1 MKRVLFALTRRLLRM
16 AAVICPAEKS
26 EWIEAVLAE
35 AESVEGPWEALRW
48 AWGAVFFA
56 CRCRILVGLGIVREN
71 IMMSRGSV
79 AYIVVFLVVVGLL
92 LATPSFRDAAAMGP
106 TMFKI
111 VFGQRGM
118 SEGELQRMAAKAQQ
132 RGDASTMA
140 FVAMNL
146 EDSERG
152 MQLGEKAIALNPSL
166 VWIKYFIIKR
176 DWRTDTRRA
185 TFGQEVHEVIAAD
198 PDNALGYMLLAS
210 WLRRTDPSLAT
221 RRAEWEAAMEKAFS
235 AQTYDDYLNRRLQ
248 LERGVAREGKLS
260 PFETAWSMLY
270 WPIPEVSEV
279 TRYKDQ
285 LIASGDIQEC
295 ARVARFGAMMESG
308 QSRFDRFYGQSLRES
323 ALGAIEKKLNLSLA
337 APKALPASPEDWLY
351 SEALLHFVLLDGIVV
366 QASFLIGSLAG
377 MLVAVCAVTLFLGR
391 RKSAMLERVLRNAAI
406 TGVAATLAAFLAY
419 LPFAFAYS
427 SILHAQTAREA
438 YAAGRSI
445 IVFYSLSFELY
456 VFFRTQGD
464 VYLWSLVI
472 LLGVALVLW
481 RFVVFAQRVR
491 MKPA

>member
-1 MKRVLFALTRRLLRM
+1 MRCALVWLTRRVLR
-16 AAVICPAEKS
+16 AAAAIGPEEKS
-26 EWIEAVLAE
+26 DWIEAVI
-35 AESVEGPWEALRW
+35 AESESIKGAWEGLWW
-48 AWGAVFFA
+48 AWGAFFFA

-92 LATPSFRDAAAMGP
+92 IATPSFRDAAAMGP

-111 VFGQRGM
+111 ASGQSSM
-118 SEGELQRMAAKAQQ
+118 SKGQLQRMAAKAEQ

-210 WLRRTDPSLAT
+210 WLRRTDPSLAA

-235 AQTYDDYLNRRLQ
+235 APTYDDYLNRRLQ
-248 LERGVAREGKLS
+248 LEREVARERKLS

-279 TRYKDQ
+279 RSYKDQ
-285 LIASGDIQEC
+285 LMASGDIQEY

-308 QSRFDRFYGQSLRES
+308 QSRFDRVYGQDLRES
-323 ALGAIEKKLNLSLA
+323 ALGALEKKLDLSLV
-337 APKALPASPEDWLY
+337 APKTLPPGPEDWLY
-351 SEALLHFVLLDGIVV
+351 SEALLHFVLADGIAV
-366 QASFLIGSLAG
+366 QASILIGSLAG
-377 MLVAVCAVTLFLGR
+377 LLVAVCGVTLFVGG

-406 TGVAATLAAFLAY
+406 TSVAAALAAFLAY

-456 VFFRTQGD
+456 GFFRTQGD